1 MPQPSTTTT
10 HPTEKR
16 KRQLVVARAFV
27 AKYRNDPVRFAR
39 EVLGIRCWRLQAEIL
54 RLAAKS
60 NRVSVKSGH
69 KVGKSKAVAVL
80 ALWWVATRSE
90 ARVVLLAPSYRQI
103 SEIVWREIKETHR
116 NARMPL
122 GGEVFTNPEQGIRWR
137 DGRQI
142 FGFSTDS
149 KERVAGF
156 SGNILYVLDEA
167 SGIPDEVHEV
177 VSTNPGGTVVMISNP
192 TRSSG
197 AFYDSHNQGAAENGG
212 VWQTLTISSEAAAEA
227 NAPVE
232 GHPGRYRFKYLANA
246 EWIEARKREFGEGSP
261 YYDIRVRGEF
271 AKQADN
277 AVIAAGL
284 VDAAVKRWD
293 STDPDGPLRVGVD
306 VARFGAD
313 DSGIVWRRGNWSSEP
328 ITVHGFDTVAVAN
341 VVRRVCADFKHPG
354 ERPVVRVDTSNGYGA
369 GVADILRQD
378 DDKDIVDVNA
388 SESATEKHYARMR
401 DELWFR
407 MSAWLKAGGAIAL
420 DKILVG
426 ELKAPTY
433 KVDDKGR
440 QKVESKDDLK
450 KRLRRSPDRADALAL
465 AVYDDASGG
474 EWASETW
481 GER

>member
-1 MPQPSTTTT
+1 MQTANP
-10 HPTEKR
+10 R
-16 KRQLVVARAFV
+16 RDRQLAVARAFLG
-27 AKYRNDPVRFAR
+27 KYRDDPVAFAADI
-39 EVLGIRCWRLQAEIL
+39 LGVRCWRLQAEIL
-54 RLAAKS
+54 RLAARH
-60 NRVSVKSGH
+60 NRVSVRSGH
-69 KVGKSKAVAVL
+69 KCGKSKAVAIL

-103 SEIVWREIKETHR
+103 AEIVWREIKETHR
-116 NARMPL
+116 NARVPL

-192 TRSSG
+192 TRTSG
-197 AFYDSHNQGAAENGG
+197 VFYDSHNQGAAENGG
-212 VWQTLTISSEAAAEA
+212 VWATLAISSEAAADE
-227 NAPVE
+227 NKPIP
-232 GHPGRYRFKYLANA
+232 GFPGRFRYKYLANA

-271 AKQADN
+271 ARQADN
-277 AVIAAGL
+277 AVIPSGL
-284 VDAAVKRWD
+284 IDAAVKRWD
-293 STDPDGPLRVGVD
+293 SADPDGRIELGVD

-313 DSGIVWRRGNWSSEP
+313 DSGIVWRRGHWASEP
-328 ITVHGFDTVAVAN
+328 ITIHGFDTVAVAN
-341 VVRRVCADFKHPG
+341 RVRRVCDDFKNPG
-354 ERPVVRVDTSNGYGA
+354 ERPLIRVDTSNGYGA

-378 DDKDIVDVNA
+378 DDKDVIDVSA
-388 SESATEKHYARMR
+388 SESATDRHYVRMR
-401 DELWFR
+401 DQLWFS
-407 MSAWLKAGGAIAL
+407 MGKWLKAGGSIAP
-420 DKILVG
+420 DKVLIG

-433 KVDDKGR
+433 KVDERGR

-465 AVYDDASGG
+465 AVFEAEPSG
-474 EWASETW
+474 TW
-481 GER
+481 DSLTTVSLSSR

>member
-1 MPQPSTTTT
+1 
-10 HPTEKR
+10 
-16 KRQLVVARAFV
+16 
-27 AKYRNDPVRFAR
+27 
-39 EVLGIRCWRLQAEIL
+39 VLGIRVWGKQAEIL
-54 RLAAKS
+54 RAAAKY
-60 NRVSVKSGH
+60 NRVTVRSGH
-69 KVGKSKAVAVL
+69 KCGKSKAVAIL
-80 ALWWVATRSE
+80 ALWWVATRGE

-116 NARMPL
+116 AARMPL

-192 TRSSG
+192 TRTSG
-197 AFYDSHNQGAAENGG
+197 AFYDSHNQGALEHGG
-212 VWQTLTISSEAAAEA
+212 VWFTVAISSEQAAAE
-227 NAPVE
+227 NTPIP
-232 GHPGRYRFKYLANA
+232 GHPGRFRYKYLANSD
-246 EWIEARKREFGEGSP
+246 WIEARKREFGEGSP
-261 YYDIRVRGEF
+261 YYDIRVRGAF
-271 AKQADN
+271 ARQADN

-293 STDPDGPLRVGVD
+293 STDPDGPLEVGVD

-313 DSGIVWRRGNWSSEP
+313 DSGIVWRRGYWASEP
-328 ITVHGFDTVAVAN
+328 ITIHGFDTVAVAN
-341 VVRRVCADFKHPG
+341 RVRQVCRDFRNPG
-354 ERPVVRVDTSNGYGA
+354 EKPRVKVDTSNGYGA

-378 DDKDIVDVNA
+378 EDLEVVDVSA
-388 SESATEKHYARMR
+388 AESATDKHYVRLR
-401 DELWFR
+401 DQLWFG
-407 MSAWLKAGGAIAL
+407 MGGWLKDGGAIAA

-433 KVDDKGR
+433 KVDERGR

-465 AVYDDASGG
+465 CVFDPPRRNDGMIFSAARRVFGN
-474 EWASETW
+474 
-481 GER
+481 R